1 MEESTFQ
8 MKTLQDYEVISV
20 IGSGAFGTCFKVRDK
35 DSGEIYAW
43 KGMDYDELSE
53 TKKESLISEI
63 NVLRQLKHPNIVQY
77 HHHIVNHETKSIFI
91 VMECCEG
98 GDLSQ
103 LIDKCR
109 KEKLRFEEKYIWR
122 ILFQICKAL
131 QVCHNKIKEGTI
143 LHRDIKPANIFLDTE
158 GNAKL
163 GDFGLARVLRRN
175 ESFAETFVGTPYY
188 MSPEIVKGSKYDRK
202 SDVWAVG
209 CLIYEMCSLRPPFK
223 GRKFEQ
229 LSKNISGG
237 KYNCIPSCYSSDMQ
251 EIISFMLEV
260 ENDSSP
266 SIDIITRH
274 PVLIRNIVDIPNE
287 FPKLITIE
295 EVEEDSKWKLTF
307 TPREDLSSTAL
318 THLTVNEEVDK
329 HVTGVST
336 PVLRSEIF
344 NSTRRRINPR
354 TLNCS
359 DPELYESIREIETEG
374 EPTIK
379 PTTKGYSPT
388 VITQTIF
395 EKTLQDR
402 LHAIRAHES
411 LLKHREANILVR
423 EKNLNEREKRI
434 QEMERN
440 LEAKQAAVELM
451 SKRIKNERKPKPLP
465 PRRTLSTRNIAP
477 VRDCNDTYCSIE
489 PNDTVLP
496 PTVAKLNFAAMP
508 PPKSLARKVTFKSPK
523 KFTKYDIENIPPAA
537 TNGGR
542 DSKCSTLRSSV
553 SSKTSE
559 ESDGG
564 HSHKR
569 KSILSIFGL
578 NKVNKDN
585 KSTTNQQDHK
595 SSNEILDKCQPEELS
610 SMWTSENKKA
620 AFDMLAAMNA
630 AAEKFGSNDVEQI
643 NSRKC
648 RQSVHER
655 GGSLRR
661 SQLIRRSVIGLST
674 GLTKLPDH
682 GSRIIV

>member
-1 MEESTFQ
+1 MEESTFH

-35 DSGEIYAW
+35 TSGAIYAW
-43 KGMDYDELSE
+43 KSMDYDELSE

-77 HHHIVNHETKSIFI
+77 YHHIVNHESKSIFI
-91 VMECCEG
+91 IMECCEG

-109 KEKLRFEEKYIWR
+109 TDKLQFEEKYIWR
-122 ILFQICKAL
+122 MLFQICKAL

-143 LHRDIKPANIFLDTE
+143 LHRDIKPANIFLDLD

-175 ESFAETFVGTPYY
+175 ENFAETFVGTPYY
-188 MSPEIVKGSKYDRK
+188 MSPEIIKGSKYDRK

-229 LSKNISGG
+229 LSQNITGG
-237 KYNCIPSCYSSDMQ
+237 KFNCIPSCYSSDLK
-251 EIISFMLEV
+251 EIISIMLEV
-260 ENDSSP
+260 ENDTRP

-274 PVLIRNIVDIPNE
+274 PVLIRNIVDIPNK
-287 FPKLITIE
+287 FPTLIVNE
-295 EVEEDSKWKLTF
+295 ESKEDSKWKLMF

-318 THLTVNEEVDK
+318 THFSVNDEVDK

-336 PVLRSEIF
+336 PVLRSELF
-344 NSTRRRINPR
+344 NSSKRQIIPR

-359 DPELYESIREIETEG
+359 DPEIYESIREIEEDG

-379 PTTKGYSPT
+379 PTTSVASPT

-411 LLKHREANILVR
+411 LLKHKEDNLIIR

-434 QEMERN
+434 LELERS
-440 LEAKQAAVELM
+440 LEAKQAAIELL
-451 SKRIKNERKPKPLP
+451 SKRIKSERKPKLP

-477 VRDCNDTYCSIE
+477 PKDCNDTYCSIE
-489 PNDTVLP
+489 PNETILA
-496 PTVAKLNFAAMP
+496 PTVAKLNLAAIS

-523 KFTKYDIENIPPAA
+523 KFTKYDIENIPP
-537 TNGGR
+537 TNG
-542 DSKCSTLRSSV
+542 CTLRSSV

-559 ESDGG
+559 ESDG
-564 HSHKR
+564 SNRSQRR

-578 NKVNKDN
+578 NKVTKDSNKLTTN
-585 KSTTNQQDHK
+585 TNQQEK
-595 SSNEILDKCQPEELS
+595 VTSSSEIINKCEPEELS
-610 SMWTSENKKA
+610 SIWTSENKKA

-630 AAEKFGSNDVEQI
+630 AAGKQGGSNDFER
-643 NSRKC
+643 SRKC

-655 GGSLRR
+655 GASLGRN
-661 SQLIRRSVIGLST
+661 QFIRRSTIGLPAR
-674 GLTKLPDH
+674 LAKIPDH